1 MAENMR
7 AAEPAAVVRSDTG
20 TAASHIDWQAIFV
33 GALLATAVSFVL
45 NTFGAA
51 IGLSVVSPFGEEG
64 TGGTALLI
72 AVALWT
78 IWVLVSSHMAGA
90 YVTGR
95 MRRRLFDAT
104 EHESDVRDGVH
115 GLAVWALGVLFSAF
129 LLAATVDTA
138 ARTGAQVATAAGDA
152 VSELAGPGYAYEL
165 NQLLRPAEPGGYAS
179 QPESRAAAVE
189 DLLPIVTRSVER
201 GEISQPDRAYLAEVV
216 AAETSLSEQEAIL
229 RVNQMAATVQASVE
243 EAQAAAETARIAT
256 VLSAFVL
263 AAALLIAAAG
273 SWWAA
278 GVGGAHRDQE
288 TVIRW
293 FTHPRR

>member
-165 NQLLRPAEPGGYAS
+165 NQLLRPAEPGGYADAALDPLAS
-179 QPESRAAAVE
+179 FEGVYDPSDDDEELGPSTMIMRASRKTANLALLPTGTATRRWSAPPPPVRKSVPLSSKDVTLGPYNHPDHAAA
-189 DLLPIVTRSVER
+189 S
-201 GEISQPDRAYLAEVV
+201 
-216 AAETSLSEQEAIL
+216 
-229 RVNQMAATVQASVE
+229 
-243 EAQAAAETARIAT
+243 
-256 VLSAFVL
+256 
-263 AAALLIAAAG
+263 
-273 SWWAA
+273 
-278 GVGGAHRDQE
+278 
-288 TVIRW
+288 
-293 FTHPRR
+293 

>member
-1 MAENMR
+1 MAEFTG
-7 AAEPAAVVRSDTG
+7 AAEPAAVVRTERGS
-20 TAASHIDWQAIFV
+20 AAGHVDWPAIFV

-51 IGLSVVSPFGEEG
+51 IGLSVVSPFGGEG
-64 TGGTALLI
+64 VGGTTLLI

-115 GLAVWALGVLFSAF
+115 GLAVWALGVLFGAF
-129 LLAATVDTA
+129 LVAATVDTA
-138 ARTGAQVATAAGDA
+138 ARTGAQVASAAGGA
-152 VSELAGPGYAYEL
+152 VEEVAGSGYEYEL
-165 NQLLRPAEPGGYAS
+165 NQLLRPAEPGGLSS
-179 QPESRAAAVE
+179 QPESRAAIVA
-189 DLLPIVTRSVER
+189 DLLPIIERSVER
-201 GEISQPDRAYLAEVV
+201 GEISQPDRAYLAGTV
-216 AAETSLSEQEAIL
+216 AAETSLSEQEATL
-229 RVNQMAATVQASVE
+229 RVNQIAATVQASVE
-243 EAQAAAETARIAT
+243 EAQQAAETARIAT

-278 GVGGAHRDQE
+278 GVGGAHRDEE

-293 FTHPRR
+293 FSHPRR